1 MMRVP
6 FLFHTTKHSPTKNF
20 SKLLIIIF
28 WSELIMYI
36 YVIKLKIMI
45 IELTVSELN
54 DLYYCLGRVRGI
66 KDKMIENDEIDRLMD
81 LVRDGIMSEV
91 YNEDE
96 LI

>member
-1 MMRVP
+1 
-6 FLFHTTKHSPTKNF
+6 
-20 SKLLIIIF
+20 
-28 WSELIMYI
+28 
-36 YVIKLKIMI
+36 MI

-54 DLYYCLGRVRGI
+54 NLYYCLGRVRGI